1 MIWLVYI
8 IFIVDNAGVSETRSS
23 PIIIFI
29 LEKMLFKKTL
39 ISFKTVIQN
48 LLKCFKMTP
57 E

>member
-1 MIWLVYI
+1 MIWLVDI
-8 IFIVDNAGVSETRSS
+8 IFIVNNARVNVTRSS

-48 LLKCFKMTP
+48 LIKCFKMTHQ
-57 E
+57 